1 MDRRRQIST
10 ILLTAII
17 SVIAVIFVLKIIPFK
32 VGNQVLV
39 DYEEY
44 ENLQSIGYR
53 FEKILNLE
61 RTIKEE
67 FYKDTSEIDFDT
79 GMTRGLFEALGD
91 KYSVYFD
98 KEEYAQFKLELSG
111 NFSGVGINIEPM
123 KDGEIKVLSIIEGTP
138 AAASG
143 ILAGDRIFS
152 VNGIAISEDESHNAA
167 VGRIKGPEGT
177 EVTLGIYRYSSETEK
192 DEELSFSMKRARIPL
207 PLIESEMLEDNIG
220 YLKILGFD
228 EGVHQKFVE
237 VKNTLEAEG
246 MKALVLDLRGN
257 PGGSLN
263 EVIKIADEILG
274 KQIIVSTEGP
284 SFPKRTY
291 DSDESNKLKIPFVVL
306 MDNYSASASEILIGA
321 IQDGEAAPVFGSHS
335 FGKGLVQ
342 DVISL
347 GDGSGFKLTTNYY
360 LTPKGRLITPEEP
373 LVPDVSEEEILEEG
387 YESSFDDFGR
397 FIKDGVLNYAVDYL
411 KKDLN

>member
-17 SVIAVIFVLKIIPFK
+17 TVIAVIFVMKIVPFK
-32 VGNQVLV
+32 MGDQVLV

-44 ENLQSIGYR
+44 EALQQVYNR
-53 FEKILNLE
+53 FEKVLSLE
-61 RTIKEE
+61 QTIKEE
-67 FYKDTSEIDFDT
+67 FYKDTSEVDFDT
-79 GMTRGLFEALGD
+79 GMLRGLFDALGD
-91 KYSVYFD
+91 KYSVYFN
-98 KEEYAQFKLELSG
+98 KEEYTQFKMELSG

-138 AAASG
+138 AASSG
-143 ILAGDRIFS
+143 ILAGDRIYS
-152 VNGIAISEDESHNAA
+152 VDGRNITEDESHNAA

-177 EVTLGIYRYSSETEK
+177 EVTLGIRRFDTLTQK
-192 DEELSFSMKRARIPL
+192 DEELSFTMKRARIPL
-207 PLIESEMLEDNIG
+207 PLIESEMLSDNIG
-220 YLKILGFD
+220 YLKIIGFD

-237 VKNTLEAEG
+237 AKNALIDSG
-246 MKALVLDLRGN
+246 MEKMVLDLRGN

-274 KQIIVSTEGP
+274 KQVIVSTEGP

-291 DSDESNKLKIPFVVL
+291 DSDEKKRLTLPFVVL

-321 IQDGEAAPVFGSHS
+321 IQDGKAAKVFGSHS

-347 GDGSGFKLTTNYY
+347 SDGSGFKLTTNYY
-360 LTPKGRLITPEEP
+360 LTPNGRLITPEEP
-373 LVPDVSEEEILEEG
+373 LLPDVSEEEIIEKG
-387 YESSFDDFGR
+387 YESTFDDFGR
-397 FIKDGVLNYAVDYL
+397 FIRDGVLDYALDYL
-411 KKDLN
+411 REQ

>member
-17 SVIAVIFVLKIIPFK
+17 SVIAVIFVLKIVPFK

-44 ENLQSIGYR
+44 ENLQNLRYR
-53 FEKILNLE
+53 FEKFLNLE

-79 GMTRGLFEALGD
+79 GMLRGLFDSLGD

-98 KEEYAQFKLELSG
+98 KEEFTQFKMELSG

-123 KDGEIKVLSIIEGTP
+123 IDGEITVLSIIDGTP
-138 AAASG
+138 AASSG
-143 ILAGDRIFS
+143 IFAGDRIFS
-152 VNGIAISEDESHNAA
+152 VNGIAISQDESHNVA
-167 VGRIKGPEGT
+167 VSRIKGPEGT
-177 EVTLGIYRYSSETEK
+177 EVSLGIYRYNSEIEK
-192 DEELSFSMKRARIPL
+192 DEELNFTIKRARIPL
-207 PLIESEMLEDNIG
+207 PLIESEMLDDNIG

-237 VKNTLEAEG
+237 AKNTLEASG

-263 EVIKIADEILG
+263 EVIKIADEILD

-284 SFPKRTY
+284 SFPKRSY
-291 DSDESNKLKIPFVVL
+291 DSDAKKQLKVPFVVL

-360 LTPKGRLITPEEP
+360 LTPNGRLITPEEP
-373 LVPDVSEEEILEEG
+373 LVPDVSEEEIVEKG
-387 YESSFDDFGR
+387 YESTFDDFGR
-397 FIKDGVLNYAVDYL
+397 YVDDGVLNYAVDYL
-411 KKDLN
+411 NKDLN

>member
-1 MDRRRQIST
+1 MI
-10 ILLTAII
+10 
-17 SVIAVIFVLKIIPFK
+17 
-32 VGNQVLV
+32 
-39 DYEEY
+39 
-44 ENLQSIGYR
+44 
-53 FEKILNLE
+53 
-61 RTIKEE
+61 
-67 FYKDTSEIDFDT
+67 
-79 GMTRGLFEALGD
+79 RGLFDSLGD
-91 KYSVYFD
+91 KYSVYFN
-98 KEEYAQFKLELSG
+98 KEEFAQFKMELSG

-123 KDGEIKVLSIIEGTP
+123 TDGEIKVLSIIEGTP

-143 ILAGDRIFS
+143 IIAGDRIYS
-152 VNGIAISEDESHNAA
+152 VNDIPIREDESHNAA

-177 EVTLGIYRYSSETEK
+177 EVVLGIRRYNLETEK
-192 DEELSFSMKRARIPL
+192 DEELSFTIKRARIPL
-207 PLIESEMLEDNIG
+207 PLIESKMLEDDIG

-237 VKNTLEAEG
+237 VKNTLEASG

-291 DSDESNKLKIPFVVL
+291 DSDDKKQLNIPFVVL
-306 MDNYSASASEILIGA
+306 MDSYSASASEILVGA

-360 LTPKGRLITPEEP
+360 LTPNGRLITPEEP
-373 LVPDVSEEEILEEG
+373 LLPDVTEEEILEKG
-387 YESSFDDFGR
+387 YESTFDDFGR
-397 FIKDGVLNYAVDYL
+397 FIEDGVLDYAVDHL
-411 KKDLN
+411 KKELN